1 MASLMDTIEAMT
13 DAKAA
18 AMNTA
23 LPGEVVSYDS
33 STGKAEVRPLVRL
46 KYADGTILTPPIITN
61 VPILMPRT
69 AGASLTLPIAA
80 GDPVLIVFAQWSIDN
95 WASEGGLVDSG
106 DARHHSMSDAFAI
119 PGAFSFK
126 DGPTGETGTVLKGGN
141 AKVRIKDD
149 KVAIGKPGVA
159 ELLVEITDAL
169 DDAVAGFAAAVP
181 PYVATGIIAASAKIK
196 LITGSL

>member
-1 MASLMDTIEAMT
+1 MSSMVDGILNVVDGKIMNI
-13 DAKAA
+13 
-18 AMNTA
+18 NTA
-23 LPGEVVSYDS
+23 LPGEVVSYDEDS
-33 STGKAEVRPLVRL
+33 GKAKVRPLVKL

-61 VPILMPRT
+61 VPIVLPRT
-69 AGASLTLPIAA
+69 ATASLTMPIAA
-80 GDPVLIVFAQWSIDN
+80 GDPVLIIFAQWSIDR
-95 WASEGGLVDSG
+95 WLSEGGVAEPG
-106 DARHHSMSDAFAI
+106 DARMHAMSDAFAI

-126 DGPTGETGTVLKGGN
+126 EATTGESGTVLKDGN
-141 AKVRIKDD
+141 TKFKIDGDR
-149 KVAIGKPGVA
+149 VAIGNTTA